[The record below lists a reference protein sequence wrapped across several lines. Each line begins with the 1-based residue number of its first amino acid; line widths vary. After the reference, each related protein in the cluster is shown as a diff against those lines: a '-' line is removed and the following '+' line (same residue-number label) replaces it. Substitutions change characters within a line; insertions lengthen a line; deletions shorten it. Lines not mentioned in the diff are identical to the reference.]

1 MIQQKVRKKKRPILM
16 LIFSHSVKNHGTKIT
31 YTSQFVLM
39 SCPYVLWDS
48 KLGFVLFCQNQG
60 ICSHKIALIKKDCTR
75 NRSSLPKVFCKK
87 AVLKIFAKFTGK
99 HLL

>member
-39 SCPYVLWDS
+39 SCPRHFPLMFCGTAS
-48 KLGFVLFCQNQG
+48 LALFFFAKIKAFVL
-60 ICSHKIALIKKDCTR
+60 IK
-75 NRSSLPKVFCKK
+75 
-87 AVLKIFAKFTGK
+87 
-99 HLL
+99 LLL